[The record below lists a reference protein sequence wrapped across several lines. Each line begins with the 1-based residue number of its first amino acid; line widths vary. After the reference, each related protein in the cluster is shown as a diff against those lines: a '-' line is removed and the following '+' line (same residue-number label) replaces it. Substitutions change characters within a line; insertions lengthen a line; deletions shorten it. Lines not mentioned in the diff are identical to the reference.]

1 MRKSYRVKKESE
13 FQKVFETHNS
23 IANHKFI
30 IYQMEK
36 PGQKHFRVGISVGKK
51 IGNAVHRNWVK
62 RRIRQTLLEVKP
74 QLKSDVDFLVI
85 ARPAADG
92 LSMAETKKNLV
103 HALKRAQ
110 LLNEKWGTR
119 LNEEEKKAFKLN
131 GDYESD
137 IVVSGLLK
145 CSRYQE

>member
-13 FQKVFETHNS
+13 FQRVFETHNS
-23 IANHKFI
+23 VANRKFI
-30 IYQMEK
+30 IYQMKK

-92 LSMAETKKNLV
+92 LEMPEVKKNLV
-103 HALKRAQ
+103 HALKRAD
-110 LLNEKWGTR
+110 LLNEK
-119 LNEEEKKAFKLN
+119 
-131 GDYESD
+131 
-137 IVVSGLLK
+137 
-145 CSRYQE
+145 

>member
-13 FQKVFETHNS
+13 FQRVFETHNS
-23 IANHKFI
+23 VANHKFVV
-30 IYQMEK
+30 YQMEK

-74 QLKSDVDFLVI
+74 QLRSDVDFLVI
-85 ARPAADG
+85 ARSAADG

-103 HALKRAQ
+103 LVLKRAH
-110 LLNEKWGTR
+110 LLDEKS
-119 LNEEEKKAFKLN
+119 E
-131 GDYESD
+131 D
-137 IVVSGLLK
+137 
-145 CSRYQE
+145 